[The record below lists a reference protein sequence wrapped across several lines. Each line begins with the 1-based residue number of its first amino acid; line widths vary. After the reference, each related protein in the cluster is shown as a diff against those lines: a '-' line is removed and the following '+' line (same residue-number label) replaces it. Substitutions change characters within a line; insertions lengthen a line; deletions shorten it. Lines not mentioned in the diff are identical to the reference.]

1 MGDIDLNLF
10 FGFLGILTAV
20 AIAIFSPYYINIL
33 EKERRKIVL
42 KTALKYEINKNFLEC
57 QEKKAFI
64 HDAIPILNAGDDDET
79 PAIHGYLHY
88 TAYDAFMVSG
98 YLMEEDSRIQELIEE
113 IYDEYHTVSHFLV
126 TDRDLMTFFEGNL
139 LRLNKIRIFEELV
152 IAVDRVE
159 PLIIE
164 FDTIFDVNK

>member
-1 MGDIDLNLF
+1 
-10 FGFLGILTAV
+10 
-20 AIAIFSPYYINIL
+20 
-33 EKERRKIVL
+33 
-42 KTALKYEINKNFLEC
+42 
-57 QEKKAFI
+57 
-64 HDAIPILNAGDDDET
+64 
-79 PAIHGYLHY
+79 
-88 TAYDAFMVSG
+88 MVSG